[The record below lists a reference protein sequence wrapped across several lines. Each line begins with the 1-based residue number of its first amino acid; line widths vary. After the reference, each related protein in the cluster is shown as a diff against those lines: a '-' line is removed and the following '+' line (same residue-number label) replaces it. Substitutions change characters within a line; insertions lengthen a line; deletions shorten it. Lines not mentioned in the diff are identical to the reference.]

1 MRTSPGAPARA
12 TVLVMPRPTAT
23 PAQPFRLGRWVAY
36 VVAGE
41 SVGFLIPASGFA
53 IAYYAGLAPW
63 QAYVLHV
70 VLGLGEGALL
80 GLAQAL
86 ALRGTRGQV
95 PTRRWVAVT
104 AVAAALAWGIGM
116 LPTTLFD
123 SGVTLDPANAL
134 VWIAAAGGAVALLLT
149 IPVAQW
155 TVLRHVLDRAWHWIP
170 VNAAAWLV
178 GLSFTLLPSPFVD
191 ETTPPTVLAVAF
203 GLGGVA
209 MATTVAVGTG
219 VGMRRMLANQSRGA
233 GREGGN

>member
-1 MRTSPGAPARA
+1 MSHA
-12 TVLVMPRPTAT
+12 TVP
-23 PAQPFRLGRWVAY
+23 PAAAFRLGRWVGF

-63 QAYVLHV
+63 PAYVLHV

-86 ALRGTRGQV
+86 ALRGTPGEV
-95 PTRRWVAVT
+95 PVRRWVGVT
-104 AVAAALAWGIGM
+104 ALAASAAWAIGM

-123 SGVTLDPANAL
+123 SGVTLDPANPL
-134 VWIAAAGGAVALLLT
+134 TWAAVGVGAVAILLT

-155 TVLRHVLDRAWHWIP
+155 SVLRDVVHRAWHWIP
-170 VNAAAWLV
+170 INAAAWLV

-191 ETTPPTVLAVAF
+191 ETTPPAVLAVAF

>member
-1 MRTSPGAPARA
+1 MAHTAAPAA
-12 TVLVMPRPTAT
+12 P
-23 PAQPFRLGRWVAY
+23 PARPFRLGRWVGY

-41 SVGFLIPASGFA
+41 SVGFLIPAAGFA
-53 IAYYAGLAPW
+53 IAFYAGLAAWP
-63 QAYVLHV
+63 AYALQI

-86 ALRGTRGQV
+86 ALRGTAGEV
-95 PTRRWVAVT
+95 PVRRWTGVT
-104 AVAAALAWGIGM
+104 ALAASAAWGIGM

-123 SGVTLDPANAL
+123 SGVTFDPASPL
-134 VWIAAAGGAVALLLT
+134 LWIAVPVGAVALVLT

-155 TVLRHVLDRAWHWIP
+155 TVLRAVVERAWHWIP
-170 VNAAAWLV
+170 INAAAWLV
-178 GLSFTLLPSPFVD
+178 GLSFTLLPSPFVN
-191 ETTPPTVLAVAF
+191 ETTPPVMLALAF

-233 GREGGN
+233 GRAPWN